1 MSRPLPAK
9 PNLEHLKKQA
19 KELLIDFHERKPE
32 AVALFRSFSS
42 SSTPEAAKLADAQ
55 HMVARDYGFISWP
68 KLKEHVESLAFT
80 PIQQLLAAVCAQ
92 NPPRA
97 GQVIE
102 AHPELKAELNLPLA
116 NYGDLPILI
125 AAVQRSDRKTIDVL
139 LQAGCA
145 IDARG
150 KSWAGGQGV
159 LDECHPEM
167 AEFLIERGATI
178 DAHSAARLGMLE
190 KLQDLVDA
198 DPTLVHARGEGG
210 QTPLHFA
217 STIPIAEF
225 LLENG
230 ADVHARDL
238 LHESTPAQHMVRVV
252 QARHYPG
259 DRQDIARYLVARGS
273 ETDILMAC
281 ALGDFA
287 LVRRHVALDPECVRL
302 RVSEKYFQ
310 KRDPRSLGTY
320 YIQSFGRDRTPHQV
334 ARDFGHEDIFEFLIE
349 HSPQDVKLSQAC
361 RLGDENLFREML
373 ASRGTMAQNLSK
385 QEQREIA
392 DAAQNNNTNA
402 VHLML
407 AAGWPVD
414 TRGEYDMTPLQW
426 ASWHGNAAM
435 VRELL
440 RYKPQLE
447 LNCDHGITA
456 LGSALHGSV
465 NGWHR
470 DTGDYVSTV
479 EALLE
484 AGAKPPRITADL
496 EASEPVRDLLERYAG
511 LET

>member
-19 KELLIDFHERKPE
+19 KELLNDFQQRKPE

-42 SSTPEAAKLADAQ
+42 SSTPAAAKLADAQ
-55 HMVARDYGFISWP
+55 HMVARDYGFVSWT
-68 KLKEHVESLAFT
+68 KLKEHVESLGFR
-80 PIQQLLAAVCAQ
+80 PIQQLLVAVCAQ
-92 NPPRA
+92 NHQRA
-97 GQVIE
+97 GQVIG
-102 AHPELKAELNLPLA
+102 AHPELKAELNQPLA
-116 NYGDLPILI
+116 NYGDLPVLI
-125 AAVQRSDRKTIDVL
+125 AAVQRSDRKTIEVL

-145 IDARG
+145 IHGRG
-150 KSWAGGQGV
+150 KSWAGGPGV

-198 DPTLVHARGEGG
+198 DPTLVRARGEGG

-217 STIPIAEF
+217 STVAVAGF
-225 LLENG
+225 LVDRG
-230 ADVHARDL
+230 ADIHACDL

-252 QARHYPG
+252 QARHYPR
-259 DRQDIARYLVARGS
+259 DRQDIARYLIARGS
-273 ETDILMAC
+273 ETDILMSC

-287 LVRRHVALDPECVRL
+287 LVRRHVEVDPDCVRV
-302 RVSEKYFQ
+302 RVSEKYFS
-310 KRDPRSLGTY
+310 KSDPRSLGTY
-320 YIQSFGRDRTPHQV
+320 YIPAFGRDRTPHQV

-361 RLGDENLFREML
+361 QLGDENLFREML
-373 ASRGTMAQNLSK
+373 RSRGTMARNLSK

-414 TRGEYDMTPLQW
+414 ARGEYDMTPLEW
-426 ASWHGNAAM
+426 ASWHGNATM

-440 RYKPQLE
+440 HYKPQLE
-447 LNCDHGITA
+447 LNCDHGVTA

-470 DTGDYVSTV
+470 ETGDYVSTV

-484 AGAKPPRITADL
+484 AGARPPRITPDL